1 MKKGCLIVVSGP
13 SGAGKGTVCGAFLR
27 AHPEVS
33 YSISATTRAPR
44 EKETDGVEYYFLER
58 SEFERMIRDGELLEW
73 AEVYGNY
80 YGTPLKKIEERLSQG
95 MDILLEIDTQ
105 GALNVMKRFPD
116 GVFVFILPPSLSEL
130 EKRLRGRGT
139 DADEVIARRLSAAAG
154 EIAVAKEYTYAVV
167 NDSVEDVVQTLSAI
181 VAAEHARTSNNL
193 DTIDA
198 IINNQSGLSDGKEA

>member
-105 GALNVMKRFPD
+105 GALNVMKRFPTACS
-116 GVFVFILPPSLSEL
+116 SLSC
-130 EKRLRGRGT
+130 
-139 DADEVIARRLSAAAG
+139 RRLFQNLKRG
-154 EIAVAKEYTYAVV
+154 FEG
-167 NDSVEDVVQTLSAI
+167 
-181 VAAEHARTSNNL
+181 AEPTRTKS
-193 DTIDA
+193 
-198 IINNQSGLSDGKEA
+198 